1 MTPASGSVTSPWYSS
16 EMRLLKSLQRPPR
29 SWARRVTASQRDR
42 PGRRL
47 EPAGLHLLGDE
58 PLPPRAPYKAA
69 HAPERISN
77 HESKGNL
84 ACLSTDGVTAA
95 PLPRGE
101 HWEGPEDAASEW
113 QVAASGELPAEASA
127 GSLSGFAFAF
137 DLRGFEPALDV
148 SDVSGL
154 TARNQNVYLYR
165 YLLRAWPERDG
176 GLFLEGGL
184 SHGLHLR
191 GPGQDNAQPTAL
203 LVRSD
208 VTWWSDLSAAPVARE
223 AADRSSKRHDPNF
236 QPEDGFVRWAQTAPM
251 AAGGPACSPR

>member
-1 MTPASGSVTSPWYSS
+1 MTAALPEPADAGAGLVLQGLTIDTAPRASGGICLSAMDVGVDWADP
-16 EMRLLKSLQRPPR
+16 
-29 SWARRVTASQRDR
+29 ARRDAVTLRAQLLGGLCNDFNSRISEEYHGLVTDPDAGVKVTLYFAVVEGGEAHQGSVTASQRDR

-58 PLPPRAPYKAA
+58 PLPPRAPYKAS
-69 HAPERISN
+69 HTPERISN

-95 PLPRGE
+95 
-101 HWEGPEDAASEW
+101 
-113 QVAASGELPAEASA
+113 
-127 GSLSGFAFAF
+127 
-137 DLRGFEPALDV
+137 
-148 SDVSGL
+148 
-154 TARNQNVYLYR
+154 
-165 YLLRAWPERDG
+165 
-176 GLFLEGGL
+176 
-184 SHGLHLR
+184 
-191 GPGQDNAQPTAL
+191 AL
-203 LVRSD
+203 LRSD